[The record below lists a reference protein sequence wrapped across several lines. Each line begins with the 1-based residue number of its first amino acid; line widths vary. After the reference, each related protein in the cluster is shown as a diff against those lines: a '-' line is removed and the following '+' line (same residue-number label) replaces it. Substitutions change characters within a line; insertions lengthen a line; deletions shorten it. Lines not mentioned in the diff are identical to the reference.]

1 MKIQIYHKDGRV
13 LTDRSGDAI
22 EVHSLEYNG
31 EWMGQ
36 CGVTI
41 NFATPTAIDFAIGDW
56 FLYRGERFELNYD
69 PGKVKQGR
77 SGALGDSFKY
87 DSVVFNSMSD
97 ELARCDFLD
106 VVLTKDNNL
115 HYTALPTFSFY
126 IESLDDLLDRLQA
139 NLNEQIGSG
148 LWKLY
153 SRNWWRSKQ
162 RGCDASRW
170 EEIYGGKTTTAGG
183 TGIEDTVIDST
194 SVSINNQSLW
204 EGLSLVNS
212 QFDVNFI
219 VRGREV
225 FIGTAG
231 LPTANIF
238 KYGKGKG
245 LYEIE
250 QSSDSDQKIVT
261 RLRAYGSS
269 KNLPTRYYATLNIEV
284 WANARSVWNMT
295 QGSDSNVTGV
305 DIVTDLNSASLSAY
319 FRLLVTGKPGVYAI
333 DMRVGSDTVTGTVR
347 KNDSTTDGDKCL
359 IELRESSVNT
369 SSVLQRVSAA
379 AKSGSRLYFTRGVT
393 ADNFPDDH
401 KSTATANL
409 PNNMACD
416 KLMLPGFPNQSLQE
430 WWDSQDAE
438 TQKTLNP
445 TGATLR
451 FSTDKDRPWVESGN
465 ADVIGV
471 RSGSVFFD
479 TDDVK
484 NKVEEIYP
492 TLEEMT
498 VGGVRVDEIATGSS
512 IDDNGVF
519 KEGQTVPGFSVALSS
534 SLTMDLNDLKSD
546 GFSMVMKDGM
556 CAGRSFSISGCE
568 KKDGRW
574 VVTMQRDE
582 DGGIYYPYRDF
593 QINAGDHFVLVG
605 IEMPKEYV
613 EAASVKLLWAA
624 IRWLLANDYTRYTYQ
639 PKVDEIFMAKQHRAS
654 LLDTTG
660 ATKSLH
666 DTLKEGDIMLF
677 EDEDLGIDGAVT
689 ISQLTIREE
698 DGKIPTY
705 DITLREDKEVGSL
718 QKMQEQITTLIG
730 GNGGGGGGLT
740 IAQTRSIV
748 ESEGGKHFLSKT
760 KDDTAKG
767 LIGFEKGLTAGT
779 YKKGVS
785 GGNMDSEG
793 NAETGKLTAR
803 GNAHLQGD
811 TFFGTGAVDD
821 KANTPHVDGGSGDA
835 LLGDLVLKALRSKD
849 FDALLQRGFGFTKGV
864 NGKFTL
870 SVTDLM
876 VWGKAIFNELEIRK
890 LSSVGG
896 NVYLSGAS
904 SRIAHVKEEYLKG
917 KFIGWRCYILADDG
931 TTATQNSWKPYD
943 QARCQTF
950 NVASGSYEGVGNRSY
965 WRLVAG
971 VSSENVT
978 IGDEDGN
985 DLYNGKKFA
994 WVVLSATDCEDAQT
1008 NDIPQAGD
1016 VIVLD
1021 GHRQFAEGDPRAM
1034 YNDTARTNV
1043 MMLQTTGS
1051 EGSVPNIISL
1061 QGIVDYR
1068 HAASNNKYSNTVFIL
1083 SPEEVV
1089 FLSARFK
1096 WISASG
1102 APITLV
1108 NFRGAWK
1115 QGETYYYYDQVS
1127 HNNAIWT
1134 CIVAEDSSTT
1144 EEPTDTSK
1152 VWRKELTGG
1161 VPGEKGDKGDKGD
1174 PGEKGD
1180 KGDPGKDGVDGTDGV
1195 DGANGY
1201 TVTATPSVITLG
1213 IKKVSDTAFS
1223 ADTTKNNTATVK
1235 VLKGNLDITAR
1246 CRITVASSENCTATG
1261 PTVGGSGLVKVTRMS
1276 TYTADGV
1283 TYPFT
1288 TGSVTV
1294 AINIGSTTLSHT
1306 IAVNVDMSVVWG
1318 GVETTVKGLKSEFGK
1333 LQKDLQSEAP
1343 NVLTKYTSKIEQT
1356 AKSISAK
1363 VAQETVGR
1371 LNLLPGTAFNRETDV
1386 EQLNSYFPCKIMPL
1400 GGLEGTG
1407 AMVASQ
1413 TGATTLTWCGV
1424 KWTGVVLKPSTW
1436 YTISVWARTDSGLD
1450 DVMYLDLRQDGADA
1464 MSHQFLGKAGE
1475 THEWQLFS
1483 HTFKTASTAESCN
1496 NVTVEMGMHKNGVG
1510 RCCKLMLDE
1519 SDTYNGWTAASYADV
1534 SSRALEATGI
1544 DIKHKTID
1552 MTADKFTLRNNH
1564 GEKSFGVDEDGNLEA
1579 RSLKSV
1585 SKDGQLSAIVK
1596 DGAFTALSGLS
1607 GATAFFGLI
1616 DGLPYLQFTN
1626 AAGVV
1631 CYAIGPSGGQT
1642 TGTVGVQMVAC
1653 GVKYG
1658 VTTVSPTGGKS
1669 SYLISYSGSVTLQ
1682 NFGSES
1688 AKIYQSKLQLVIDGF
1703 TQTLTA
1709 SFKDSSFPMTEVGQ
1723 GKVMTLMPGKLMQ
1736 AEFEINTIGETMSTT
1751 GSDGLAIAK
1760 PSGARS
1766 CKLKL
1771 NGEVIGKGAIS

>member
-41 NFATPTAIDFAIGDW
+41 NFAAPTAIDFSIGDW
-56 FLYRGERFELNYD
+56 LLYRGERFELNYD

-153 SRNWWRSKQ
+153 SRSWQRSML
-162 RGCDASRW
+162 RGCDARRW
-170 EEIYGGKTTTAGG
+170 EEIYGAGG

-194 SVSINNQSLW
+194 SVSISNQSLW
-204 EGLSLVNS
+204 DGLSLVNS

-284 WANARSVWNMT
+284 WANARNVWNIT
-295 QGSDSNVTGV
+295 QGDDAHVTGV

-333 DMRVGSDTVTGTVR
+333 DMSVDGETVTGTVR

-359 IELRESSVNT
+359 IELRESSENP
-369 SSVLQRVSAA
+369 SSLLQRVSTA

-393 ADNFPDDH
+393 ADNFPNDH
-401 KSTATANL
+401 KSTSTANL

-430 WWDSQDAE
+430 WWNSQDAA
-438 TQKTLNP
+438 TRKALNP

-479 TDDVK
+479 NEDVK
-484 NKVEEIYP
+484 NKIEEIYP

-519 KEGQTVPGFSVALSS
+519 KEGQTVPGFSVTLSA

-613 EAASVKLLWAA
+613 EAASVKLLRAA

-760 KDDTAKG
+760 KDDIAKG
-767 LIGFEKGLTAGT
+767 LIGFEKGLTTGT

-793 NAETGKLTAR
+793 NAETNKLTAR
-803 GNAHLQGD
+803 GDTQLRGD
-811 TFFGTGAVDD
+811 TFFGTGPVDD

-835 LLGDLVLKALRSKD
+835 LLGDVVLTALQSKD
-849 FDALLQRGFGFTKGV
+849 FDALLQRGFGFTKGM

-904 SRIAHVKEEYLKG
+904 SKIAHVKEEMQDGQLV
-917 KFIGWRCYILADDG
+917 GWRCYILADDG
-931 TTATQNSWKPYD
+931 TTATQNGWKMYD

-950 NVASGSYEGVGNRSY
+950 NISAGSYEGVGNRNY
-965 WRLVAG
+965 WRLVTG
-971 VSSENVT
+971 VSSTNET
-978 IGDEDGN
+978 ITDDEGN

-994 WVVLSATDCEDAQT
+994 WVVLSATDCEDKVT
-1008 NDIPQAGD
+1008 NDVPAAGD

-1021 GHRQFAEGDPRAM
+1021 GHRQFAEDDARAV
-1034 YNDTARTNV
+1034 YNDASRTNV

-1068 HAASNNKYSNTVFIL
+1068 HSASNNKYSNTVFIL
-1083 SPEEVV
+1083 SPKEVV
-1089 FLSARFK
+1089 FLSSRFK

-1102 APITLV
+1102 QPITLV
-1108 NFRGAWK
+1108 NFRGPWK
-1115 QGETYYYYDQVS
+1115 QGETYFYYDQVS

-1134 CIVAEDSSTT
+1134 CIVAEGSSTT
-1144 EEPTDTSK
+1144 EEPTDESEA
-1152 VWRKELTGG
+1152 WRKELTGG
-1161 VPGEKGDKGDKGD
+1161 VPGAPGADGLAYVLQVTSDKGVVLVNGVGSLLLTGTLYRN
-1174 PGEKGD
+1174 GED
-1180 KGDPGKDGVDGTDGV
+1180 
-1195 DGANGY
+1195 
-1201 TVTATPSVITLG
+1201 VTSTIAESRWSWYRV
-1213 IKKVSDTAFS
+1213 S
-1223 ADTTKNNTATVK
+1223 ADTADDAVWNRLHEGVGNT
-1235 VLKGNLDITAR
+1235 
-1246 CRITVASSENCTATG
+1246 CRITGEDVSRVAQ
-1261 PTVGGSGLVKVTRMS
+1261 
-1276 TYTADGV
+1276 
-1283 TYPFT
+1283 
-1288 TGSVTV
+1288 
-1294 AINIGSTTLSHT
+1294 
-1306 IAVNVDMSVVWG
+1306 
-1318 GVETTVKGLKSEFGK
+1318 FGCRAYV
-1333 LQKDLQSEAP
+1333 QD
-1343 NVLTKYTSKIEQT
+1343 TS
-1356 AKSISAK
+1356 SAK
-1363 VAQETVGR
+1363 V
-1371 LNLLPGTAFNRETDV
+1371 L
-1386 EQLNSYFPCKIMPL
+1386 
-1400 GGLEGTG
+1400 
-1407 AMVASQ
+1407 
-1413 TGATTLTWCGV
+1413 
-1424 KWTGVVLKPSTW
+1424 
-1436 YTISVWARTDSGLD
+1436 
-1450 DVMYLDLRQDGADA
+1450 
-1464 MSHQFLGKAGE
+1464 
-1475 THEWQLFS
+1475 
-1483 HTFKTASTAESCN
+1483 
-1496 NVTVEMGMHKNGVG
+1496 
-1510 RCCKLMLDE
+1510 
-1519 SDTYNGWTAASYADV
+1519 
-1534 SSRALEATGI
+1534 
-1544 DIKHKTID
+1544 TID
-1552 MTADKFTLRNNH
+1552 
-1564 GEKSFGVDEDGNLEA
+1564 SLE
-1579 RSLKSV
+1579 
-1585 SKDGQLSAIVK
+1585 Q
-1596 DGAFTALSGLS
+1596 
-1607 GATAFFGLI
+1607 
-1616 DGLPYLQFTN
+1616 
-1626 AAGVV
+1626 
-1631 CYAIGPSGGQT
+1631 
-1642 TGTVGVQMVAC
+1642 
-1653 GVKYG
+1653 
-1658 VTTVSPTGGKS
+1658 
-1669 SYLISYSGSVTLQ
+1669 
-1682 NFGSES
+1682 
-1688 AKIYQSKLQLVIDGF
+1688 
-1703 TQTLTA
+1703 
-1709 SFKDSSFPMTEVGQ
+1709 
-1723 GKVMTLMPGKLMQ
+1723 
-1736 AEFEINTIGETMSTT
+1736 
-1751 GSDGLAIAK
+1751 
-1760 PSGARS
+1760 
-1766 CKLKL
+1766 
-1771 NGEVIGKGAIS
+1771 

>member
-13 LTDRSGDAI
+13 LTDRSGDEI

-153 SRNWWRSKQ
+153 SRNWWRSKL

-269 KNLPTRYYATLNIEV
+269 KNLPTRYYSALNIEV
-284 WANARSVWNMT
+284 WANARNVWNIT
-295 QGSDSNVTGV
+295 QGSDAHVTGV

-333 DMRVGSDTVTGTVR
+333 DMSVDGETVTGTVR

-369 SSVLQRVSAA
+369 SSVLERVSAA

-430 WWDSQDAE
+430 WWDSQDAA
-438 TQKTLNP
+438 TQKALNP

-512 IDDNGVF
+512 VDDNGVF
-519 KEGQTVPGFSVALSS
+519 KEGQTVPGFSVALSP
-534 SLTMDLNDLKSD
+534 SLSMDLNDLKSD

-639 PKVDEIFMAKQHRAS
+639 PKVDEIFMAKQHRAA

-767 LIGFEKGLTAGT
+767 LIGFEKGLTAGA

-793 NAETGKLTAR
+793 NAETNKLTVR
-803 GNAHLQGD
+803 GDTQLQGD
-811 TFFGTGAVDD
+811 TFFGTGPVDD
-821 KANTPHVDGGSGDA
+821 KTDTPHVDGGSGDA
-835 LLGDLVLKALRSKD
+835 LLGDVVLKALQSKD

-870 SVTDLM
+870 SVTDLL

-904 SRIAHVKEEYLKG
+904 SKIAHVKEVYIRG

-931 TTATQNSWKPYD
+931 TTATQNGWRQYD

-950 NVASGSYEGVGNRSY
+950 NVASGSYEGVGNRNY
-965 WRLVAG
+965 WRLVEG

-994 WVVLSATDCEDAQT
+994 WVILSATDCEDAQT

-1021 GHRQFAEGDPRAM
+1021 GHRQFAEDDPRAM

-1102 APITLV
+1102 QPITLV
-1108 NFRGAWK
+1108 NFRGAWVS
-1115 QGETYYYYDQVS
+1115 GETYYYYDQVS

-1144 EEPTDTSK
+1144 EEPTDESE
-1152 VWRKELTGG
+1152 VWRKDLTGG
-1161 VPGEKGDKGDKGD
+1161 VPGAPGADGLAYVLQVTSDKGTVLVNGVGSLLLTGTLYRN
-1174 PGEKGD
+1174 GED
-1180 KGDPGKDGVDGTDGV
+1180 
-1195 DGANGY
+1195 
-1201 TVTATPSVITLG
+1201 VTSTIAEGNWSWYRV
-1213 IKKVSDTAFS
+1213 S
-1223 ADTTKNNTATVK
+1223 ADTADDAVWNRLHEGVGNT
-1235 VLKGNLDITAR
+1235 
-1246 CRITVASSENCTATG
+1246 CRITGEDVSRVAQ
-1261 PTVGGSGLVKVTRMS
+1261 
-1276 TYTADGV
+1276 
-1283 TYPFT
+1283 
-1288 TGSVTV
+1288 
-1294 AINIGSTTLSHT
+1294 
-1306 IAVNVDMSVVWG
+1306 
-1318 GVETTVKGLKSEFGK
+1318 FGCRAYV
-1333 LQKDLQSEAP
+1333 QD
-1343 NVLTKYTSKIEQT
+1343 TS
-1356 AKSISAK
+1356 SAK
-1363 VAQETVGR
+1363 V
-1371 LNLLPGTAFNRETDV
+1371 L
-1386 EQLNSYFPCKIMPL
+1386 
-1400 GGLEGTG
+1400 
-1407 AMVASQ
+1407 
-1413 TGATTLTWCGV
+1413 
-1424 KWTGVVLKPSTW
+1424 
-1436 YTISVWARTDSGLD
+1436 
-1450 DVMYLDLRQDGADA
+1450 
-1464 MSHQFLGKAGE
+1464 
-1475 THEWQLFS
+1475 
-1483 HTFKTASTAESCN
+1483 
-1496 NVTVEMGMHKNGVG
+1496 
-1510 RCCKLMLDE
+1510 
-1519 SDTYNGWTAASYADV
+1519 
-1534 SSRALEATGI
+1534 
-1544 DIKHKTID
+1544 TID
-1552 MTADKFTLRNNH
+1552 
-1564 GEKSFGVDEDGNLEA
+1564 SLE
-1579 RSLKSV
+1579 
-1585 SKDGQLSAIVK
+1585 Q
-1596 DGAFTALSGLS
+1596 
-1607 GATAFFGLI
+1607 
-1616 DGLPYLQFTN
+1616 
-1626 AAGVV
+1626 
-1631 CYAIGPSGGQT
+1631 
-1642 TGTVGVQMVAC
+1642 
-1653 GVKYG
+1653 
-1658 VTTVSPTGGKS
+1658 
-1669 SYLISYSGSVTLQ
+1669 
-1682 NFGSES
+1682 
-1688 AKIYQSKLQLVIDGF
+1688 
-1703 TQTLTA
+1703 
-1709 SFKDSSFPMTEVGQ
+1709 
-1723 GKVMTLMPGKLMQ
+1723 
-1736 AEFEINTIGETMSTT
+1736 
-1751 GSDGLAIAK
+1751 
-1760 PSGARS
+1760 
-1766 CKLKL
+1766 
-1771 NGEVIGKGAIS
+1771 